1 MPLVAKNKAFEPPP
15 PPPTPTPYFK
25 ALSGAGTRFSSSRFS
40 ESELQQL
47 LLQAVNLRSEQLS
60 MNLIESYES
69 LVRSRQ

>member
-25 ALSGAGTRFSSSRFS
+25 ALSGAGTRFSSCRFS